1 MLSWCAQTSL
11 SGVTRLAGGFQPVV
25 GGVVGGRVVVVVVG
39 GLVVVVVVGGRVV
52 VVGGRVVVVAVDG
65 GALPVQTVPLT
76 VKLVGTGLVPLQEP
90 RKPRD
95 SVVPVG
101 TAAFQLALVAV
112 TVAPACDQDAF
123 HPCVTRCAVVGN
135 VKETLHPL
143 SGSPRLLTVRA
154 AWNPS
159 DQAFVTA

>member
-1 MLSWCAQTSL
+1 M
-11 SGVTRLAGGFQPVV
+11 
-25 GGVVGGRVVVVVVG
+25 GGVVGGRVVVVVVVVG
-39 GLVVVVVVGGRVV
+39 GLVVVVVVGGRVVVV

-135 VKETLHPL
+135 VKETLQPL
-143 SGSPRLLTVRA
+143 SGSPRLFTVSA